1 MIITAYHGTSSKIEY
16 FDLNHL
22 GVGQGQSVFAGIYF
36 TTDKNSAIDY
46 AQMDSERTGRPPRVY
61 AAELELKNPLYASKG
76 QKFFVTRSA
85 FIDFLKD
92 YFPSWFEK
100 DGSLKRIK
108 RDYVNEKFSTYQ
120 GQYNLIKFAA
130 EENNLRVTEI
140 EEDLG
145 FDSLIDGVDIAIA
158 NPNSILSFEEIIG
171 PGAEKESA
179 TESIADYCTIRDR
192 YLIDSRHGQN
202 YKTMPGNRYKRR
214 LRIRT
219 EGGNRVWY
227 DIDVNLFFNKDK
239 FLFHIPVIGET
250 DEYVVEIEIENWLPI
265 LRSDI
270 QRDGFS
276 VKAFKNSLA
285 KAFRTLNIKLHD
297 TCPDFKYRFAYW
309 FSLFGDNSGQPETR
323 PTKETNPKNNL
334 GRGCK
339 HINFVL
345 ANTIWI
351 ARIARI
357 FFNYC
362 FNLYKTNKPLFERT
376 IAKKLSITDDM
387 VENRPLERRKL
398 SPQPQPLPEE
408 PVEPQKPTGEQPEK
422 VEEVQEKEEEE
433 EEEIIEKP
441 AGEAY
446 YSGYYRT
453 AKSFDADQQ
462 YMIDSA
468 KDNKINVLPF
478 ITPQNSPEQIWE
490 VTRDI
495 QSHLKPELIKI
506 LSSPDLSL
514 QEHQILREAYLKK
527 VDLFP
532 FIGVSPDIL
541 KQLYLGAKQGIDP
554 KELLVKGKNY
564 RQLEQLRTIYKLDK
578 RLFDKVK
585 NLDLNYEQLK
595 ALIKKYKE
603 RENK

>member
-22 GVGQGQSVFAGIYF
+22 GSSQGQSVFAGIYF
-36 TTDKNSAIDY
+36 TTDKNSALDY
-46 AQMDSERTGRPPRVY
+46 AQLDSEKTGKPPRVY

-76 QKFFVTRSA
+76 QKFFVTRNA
-85 FIDFLKD
+85 FMDFLKN
-92 YFPSWFEK
+92 YFPNWFEK
-100 DGSLKRIK
+100 DGSLKRIQ
-108 RDYVNEKFSTYQ
+108 RDYVNEKFSTYR

-130 EENNLRVTEI
+130 EENNIPITEI

-145 FDSLIDGVDIAIA
+145 FDSLIDGVDIAIT
-158 NPNSILSFEEIIG
+158 NPNNILSFEEIIG
-171 PGAEKESA
+171 PDAEKESA

-227 DIDVNLFFNKDK
+227 DIDVNLFFNKDQ

-250 DEYVVEIEIENWLPI
+250 DEYIVEISIENWLPI

-270 QRDGFS
+270 KRDGFS

-285 KAFRTLNIKLHD
+285 KAFRTLNIKLHC
-297 TCPDFKYRFAYW
+297 TCDDFKYRFSYY
-309 FSLFGDNSGQPETR
+309 FSLFGDNSGRPETR
-323 PTKETNPKNNL
+323 PPDKTNPKNNL

-339 HINFVL
+339 HINFIL

-362 FNLYKTNKPLFERT
+362 FNLYTTNKPLFERT
-376 IAKKLSITDDM
+376 IAKKLNITDDM
-387 VENRPLERRKL
+387 VENRPLERRRQK
-398 SPQPQPLPEE
+398 PQPLPEE
-408 PVEPQKPTGEQPEK
+408 PMETQQSIETQPKE
-422 VEEVQEKEEEE
+422 VEEVQE

-441 AGEAY
+441 AGESY
-446 YSGYYRT
+446 YLNYYRT
-453 AKSFDADQQ
+453 QKDFDADQQ

-468 KDNKINVLPF
+468 KDVKIDVLPYV
-478 ITPQNSPEQIWE
+478 TPQNSPEQIWE

-495 QSHLKPELIKI
+495 QGHLKPELIKI
-506 LSSPDLSL
+506 LSNPDLSL
-514 QEHQILREAYLKK
+514 QEHQILREAYLKR

-532 FIGVSPDIL
+532 YIGVSPDSL
-541 KQLYLGAKQGIDP
+541 KQLYLGARQGISP
-554 KELLVKGKNY
+554 KELLIKGKNY

-595 ALIKKYKE
+595 ELIKKYKE
-603 RENK
+603 KQVLR

>member
-22 GVGQGQSVFAGIYF
+22 GSGQGQSVFAGIYF
-36 TTDKNSAIDY
+36 TTDKNSALDY
-46 AQMDSERTGRPPRVY
+46 AKLDSKETGKPPRVY
-61 AAELELKNPLYASKG
+61 VAELELKNPLYASKG

-92 YFPSWFEK
+92 YFPGWFEA
-100 DGSLKRIK
+100 DGSLKRIHI
-108 RDYVNEKFSTYQ
+108 DYVNEKFSTYQ

-130 EENNLRVTEI
+130 NENNLPVTEVQ
-140 EEDLG
+140 ENLG
-145 FDSLIDGVDIAIA
+145 FDSLIDGVDIAIT
-158 NPNSILSFEEIIG
+158 NPNSILSFEEVIG
-171 PGAEKESA
+171 PDAEKESA
-179 TESIADYCTIRDR
+179 TESRADYCTIRDR
-192 YLIDSRHGQN
+192 YLIDSRRGQN

-345 ANTIWI
+345 SNTIWI

-376 IAKKLSITDDM
+376 IAKKLNITDDM
-387 VENRPLERRKL
+387 VENRPLERRKQK
-398 SPQPQPLPEE
+398 PQPQPLPEE
-408 PVEPQKPTGEQPEK
+408 STESQPSDEKQPEE
-422 VEEVQEKEEEE
+422 VEETQEKEEEST
-433 EEEIIEKP
+433 EKP

-453 AKSFDADQQ
+453 QQDFDSDQR

-468 KDNKINVLPF
+468 KDAKVDVLQY
-478 ITPQNSPEQIWE
+478 ITPKNSPEQIWE

-495 QSHLKPELIKI
+495 QSHLKPSLIKI
-506 LSSPDLSL
+506 LSNPDLSL

-532 FIGVSPDIL
+532 YVGVSPDIL

-554 KELLVKGKNY
+554 KELLIKGKNY
-564 RQLEQLRTIYKLDK
+564 RQLEQLRAIYKLNK
-578 RLFDKVK
+578 KLFNKVK

-603 RENK
+603 KENK